1 MKDASESKTELNA
14 QIESMM
20 HEIIKSRGLDGKI
33 AMMPITNGY
42 KERLHCYYDHQ
53 NKIYRFTVYMW
64 QINELP
70 KEEWYDE
77 LVHRLNAAIREFK
90 EKGIG
95 FKRHP
100 FIY

>member
-77 LVHRLNAAIREFK
+77 LIHRLNAAIREFK
-90 EKGIG
+90 EKGIE